1 MLSRLLLFLL
11 LCTFGLYAIEGG
23 ISVTVV
29 EKEKHFISEE
39 VLVKVDLKS
48 TAFSIKNVKVGLE
61 NSNDYI
67 VLAPTSA
74 ASLETIDINN
84 TDWQIVHYEY
94 KLYPL
99 HAGEITVPV
108 FSIGFQASMGYGQP
122 EEEFSFKSE
131 PISLEVE
138 APKGVSKEMFVLS
151 TPKYTV
157 QSHISTKMSEGN
169 ITQIKVGDAV
179 TLKIVQEA
187 KNVPDILL
195 RPIFFKESN
204 QYKIYAEEPALNTK
218 EQGKGILASRTDT
231 YTLVA
236 TKEGNITIPSQVFM
250 WWLPKEEV
258 LYKEVTEAYSFS
270 VLPSPNMHLNE
281 GTLEKKRP
289 FVPWSFIIFSLLL
302 LSWVF
307 YKLYPSLKQR
317 REERTIRYQQSEE
330 GRYDR
335 LMETMKD
342 DNLSKLYQDFYCWLE
357 VASPTLSRS
366 GFRGIE
372 EVQPTFGLAL
382 QELEAA
388 LVTTQQS
395 FDKTDFI
402 NELTKFREVLR
413 EQQQVRV
420 QGLPDNIN
428 PIF

>member
-1 MLSRLLLFLL
+1 
-11 LCTFGLYAIEGG
+11 
-23 ISVTVV
+23 
-29 EKEKHFISEE
+29 
-39 VLVKVDLKS
+39 
-48 TAFSIKNVKVGLE
+48 
-61 NSNDYI
+61 
-67 VLAPTSA
+67 
-74 ASLETIDINN
+74 
-84 TDWQIVHYEY
+84 
-94 KLYPL
+94 
-99 HAGEITVPV
+99 
-108 FSIGFQASMGYGQP
+108 
-122 EEEFSFKSE
+122 
-131 PISLEVE
+131 
-138 APKGVSKEMFVLS
+138 
-151 TPKYTV
+151 
-157 QSHISTKMSEGN
+157 
-169 ITQIKVGDAV
+169 
-179 TLKIVQEA
+179 
-187 KNVPDILL
+187 LL
-195 RPIFFKESN
+195 RPIFFEEKS
-204 QYKIYAEEPALNTK
+204 QYKIYAEEPLLDTK
-218 EQGKGILASRTDT
+218 EQGKDTLASRTDI

-236 TKEGNITIPSQVFM
+236 TKEGNISIPSQVFM
-250 WWLPKEEV
+250 WWSPKEEV

-270 VLPSPNMHLNE
+270 VLPNPNMHVNE
-281 GTLEKKRP
+281 GSLEKKRP
-289 FVPWSFIIFSLLL
+289 FVPWSFIIFFLLL